1 MNNEIGFQK
10 KWINLIFSYII
21 EGDKIVFSSLRSE
34 NDLFINFNLLV
45 NSYD

>member
-1 MNNEIGFQK
+1 MTGFQMG
-10 KWINLIFSYII
+10 INLIFSLFNR
-21 EGDKIVFSSLRSE
+21 GDNIMFPSLRSE